1 MLNSACTAESPA
13 MSARAVSIELCVKAG
28 RKSTMRFSKA
38 GPTANKLLIS
48 VIAMSPAPI
57 SMTNTATVLLKGP
70 DLDKGMADDVLD
82 VEAVLVIPDS
92 HLARRS

>member
-1 MLNSACTAESPA
+1 
-13 MSARAVSIELCVKAG
+13 
-28 RKSTMRFSKA
+28 
-38 GPTANKLLIS
+38 
-48 VIAMSPAPI
+48 
-57 SMTNTATVLLKGP
+57 MTNTATVLLKGP